1 MLVTSFSIH
10 TGNLN
15 FIILKK
21 KTTDYFYIYT
31 KSLYFFIKIQEPIF
45 YNKNSKTLS
54 FTFFD
59 NFNKKKG
66 ISNYV
71 NFFFK
76 NWSNLFFQKIKFK
89 GKGYKIRKKRE
100 AIRFFFGRSHLTSV
114 WFKGMSIKRLHK
126 YKLFIASSSSHRMY
140 LVQKFVNTIRQ
151 LNIYTKRGLRLSRQK
166 VIKKIGKK
174 SSYV

>member
-59 NFNKKKG
+59 NFNKKKR
-66 ISNYV
+66 Y
-71 NFFFK
+71 FK
-76 NWSNLFFQKIKFK
+76 LREFLF
-89 GKGYKIRKKRE
+89 
-100 AIRFFFGRSHLTSV
+100 
-114 WFKGMSIKRLHK
+114 
-126 YKLFIASSSSHRMY
+126 
-140 LVQKFVNTIRQ
+140 
-151 LNIYTKRGLRLSRQK
+151 
-166 VIKKIGKK
+166 
-174 SSYV
+174 